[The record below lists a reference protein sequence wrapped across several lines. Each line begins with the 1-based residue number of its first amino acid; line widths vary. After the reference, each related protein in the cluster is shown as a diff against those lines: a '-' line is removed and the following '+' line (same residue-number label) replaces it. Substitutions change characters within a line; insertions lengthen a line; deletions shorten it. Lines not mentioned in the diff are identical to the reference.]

1 MNTSRQ
7 RLEKDPRLV
16 KPKDFQI
23 KGKAKLWHYSFFLHL
38 AVNLLINSNYS
49 CRIDMLHM
57 TNTKKVIKVK
67 YWHTKFYKR
76 MYHEQNLPINNN
88 TKKKPVI

>member
-38 AVNLLINSNYS
+38 AV
-49 CRIDMLHM
+49 
-57 TNTKKVIKVK
+57 
-67 YWHTKFYKR
+67 
-76 MYHEQNLPINNN
+76 
-88 TKKKPVI
+88 KPVNKFKLLLQNRYASYDKHKESN